1 MGVPPYVTSSGLS
14 GAVAQR
20 LVRRLCDS
28 CKRPAAV
35 SWDRLV
41 AAGMGE
47 DEAMGLV
54 VYESQGCQECGMTGY
69 NGRIAVFEVMEFD
82 DHIESLFLH
91 NAPSFEIQQAAV
103 GRGMRT
109 LRRDALD
116 KVKQG
121 VTSLDEVDRVV
132 V

>member
-1 MGVPPYVTSSGLS
+1 M
-14 GAVAQR
+14 
-20 LVRRLCDS
+20 
-28 CKRPAAV
+28 

-54 VYESQGCQECGMTGY
+54 VFEAQGCQECGMTGY

-82 DHIESLFLH
+82 DQIESLFLH
-91 NAPSFEIQQAAV
+91 SAPSFELQQAAV
-103 GRGMRT
+103 SRGMRT

-121 VTSLDEVDRVV
+121 VTSLEEVDRVV